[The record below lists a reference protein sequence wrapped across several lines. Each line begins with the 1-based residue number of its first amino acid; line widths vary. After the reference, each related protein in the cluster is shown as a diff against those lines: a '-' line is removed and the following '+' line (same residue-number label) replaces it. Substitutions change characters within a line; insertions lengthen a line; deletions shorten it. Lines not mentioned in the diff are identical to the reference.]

1 MAILLGILSIT
12 IVFSVT
18 AHSFLIHYTK
28 VYENNLQWLLE
39 LRFLLASIL
48 FVTIIQS
55 LRSAKER
62 ELFRNKNISLQSEY
76 LEAQLNQLRQ
86 QVNPHFLFNSL
97 STLRSMVR
105 ANDPRSEEYI
115 LKLSDVYRQNTPKT
129 RIDRSNYIINGV
141 FFVRIVLS
149 LEH

>member
-76 LEAQLNQLRQ
+76 LEAQLN
-86 QVNPHFLFNSL
+86 
-97 STLRSMVR
+97 
-105 ANDPRSEEYI
+105 
-115 LKLSDVYRQNTPKT
+115 
-129 RIDRSNYIINGV
+129 
-141 FFVRIVLS
+141 
-149 LEH
+149 